1 MPGQARW
8 RTLRSA
14 VLFVE
19 KHGHC
24 PTVKEL
30 AWLDRASRGD
40 ILARL
45 EALVDDGYV
54 RLDEGERVVPLRG
67 QDGAEVVIGKV
78 ERVEVPTDVRIRRG
92 KRLVGLSE
100 LVNATGEDLEAMKL
114 TADSPGLRIKAG
126 DWVICERGRMPG
138 RGEPVVC
145 DWHGKVIVRI
155 QGHVGAGLVLGLARS
170 VFIRF

>member
-1 MPGQARW
+1 MHQFPQAMPGQARW
-8 RTLRSA
+8 RTLRTA
-14 VLFVE
+14 ILFGQ
-19 KHGHC
+19 KYGHS
-24 PTVKEL
+24 PTIREL
-30 AWLDRASRGD
+30 CDIDKARREE

-45 EALVDDGYV
+45 NALADEGYV
-54 RLDEGERVVPLRG
+54 RLDHGDRVVPLRDEAG
-67 QDGAEVVIGKV
+67 DAVGG
-78 ERVEVPTDVRIRRG
+78 PTEVRILRDG
-92 KRLVGLSE
+92 KSVPLS
-100 LVNATGEDLEAMKL
+100 VVVRASGDQLEAMKL

-126 DWVICERGRMPG
+126 DWVICDRGRTPG